1 MAKDD
6 RIIVA
11 LDVNNIREME
21 KLVDKLRSVVKIFK
35 IGSELFTSC
44 GFEAIEVIRRKGGR
58 VFLDL
63 KFHDI
68 PNTVMSASRAIS
80 RHGVHMFTVHTLGG
94 LDMMTQAV
102 EASREEAGRLKTTP
116 PLVLG
121 VTILTSLS
129 AKDMPLIGVQGS
141 IKDEVVRLAKLA
153 EKAGLS
159 GVIASPQELP
169 LLRKSLKKDFLIV
182 TPGVRPLWAQ
192 KNDQERTSS
201 PKEAI
206 ENGAD
211 YLVIGRP
218 ITAQD
223 DPRSAAEKIISE
235 INEPSIG
242 GR

>member
-1 MAKDD
+1 MARGEK
-6 RIIVA
+6 IIVA
-11 LDVNNIREME
+11 LDVNNISELE

-44 GFEAIEVIRRKGGR
+44 GFEAIDVVRRKGGK

-68 PNTVMSASRAIS
+68 PNTVMKASRAIS
-80 RHGVHMFTVHTLGG
+80 RQGVHMFTVHTLGG
-94 LDMMTQAV
+94 LDMMKQAV
-102 EASREEAGRLKTTP
+102 EASCEEALRLKTHP

-121 VTILTSLS
+121 VTVLTSLN
-129 AKDMPLIGVQGS
+129 AGDMPLVGIQGS
-141 IKDEVVRLAKLA
+141 VSDEVLRLAKLA

-159 GVIASPQELP
+159 GVIASPKELP
-169 LLRKSLKKDFLIV
+169 LLRKNLRKDFLIV
-182 TPGVRPLWAQ
+182 TPGVRPLWSQ
-192 KNDQERTSS
+192 KNDQERIST

-218 ITAQD
+218 ITAEE
-223 DPRSAAEKIISE
+223 DPRVAAEKIINEISE
-235 INEPSIG
+235 
-242 GR
+242 

>member
-1 MAKDD
+1 MAKGEK
-6 RIIVA
+6 IIVA
-11 LDVNNIREME
+11 LDVNNISELE
-21 KLVDKLRSVVKIFK
+21 KLVDKLRAVIKIFK

-44 GFEAIEVIRRKGGR
+44 GFEAIDVVRRKGGK

-68 PNTVMSASRAIS
+68 PNTVMKASKAVS
-80 RHGVHMFTVHTLGG
+80 RQGVHMFTVHTLGG
-94 LDMMTQAV
+94 IDMMKQAV
-102 EASREEAGRLKTTP
+102 EASREESLRLKMPP

-121 VTILTSLS
+121 VTVLTSLS
-129 AKDMPLIGVQGS
+129 TDDMPLLGIQGS
-141 IKDEVVRLAKLA
+141 INDEVLRLAKLA

-159 GVIASPQELP
+159 GVVASPKELP
-169 LLRKSLKKDFLIV
+169 LLRKNLKKDFLIV

-192 KNDQERTSS
+192 KNDQERVSS

-223 DPRSAAEKIISE
+223 DPRLAAEKIINE
-235 INEPSIG
+235 ISK
-242 GR
+242 

>member
-1 MAKDD
+1 MAKGEK
-6 RIIVA
+6 IIAA
-11 LDVNNIREME
+11 LDVNNISELE
-21 KLVDKLRSVVKIFK
+21 KLVDKLRAVVKIFK

-44 GFEAIEVIRRKGGR
+44 GFEAIDVVRRKGGK

-68 PNTVMSASRAIS
+68 PNTVMRASSAIT

-94 LDMMTQAV
+94 IDMMKQAV
-102 EASREEAGRLKTTP
+102 ESSRKEAERLKTTP

-121 VTILTSLS
+121 VTVLTSLS
-129 AKDMPLIGVQGS
+129 ADDMPLLGIQCSVS
-141 IKDEVVRLAKLA
+141 DEVLRLAKLA

-159 GVIASPQELP
+159 GVIASPKELP
-169 LLRKSLKKDFLIV
+169 LLRKNLKKDFLIV

-192 KNDQERTSS
+192 KNDQERVSS

-218 ITAQD
+218 ITAQEN
-223 DPRSAAEKIISE
+223 PRLAAEKIINE
-235 INEPSIG
+235 INESC
-242 GR
+242 